1 LKDPSRPRGPSVFER
16 LLRPLQVIRQAEW
29 TGGAALLAA
38 TLLALI
44 WANSPWESQYEALWA
59 EEVHLQIGDSD
70 FRATLRALVS
80 DGLLALFFFVI
91 GLEIKREL
99 LVGELATR
107 RKAALPLAA
116 ALGGL
121 VVPAAIFLALNAAGE
136 GSRGWGIPTATDIAF
151 VHGVF
156 ALLGQRTPAA
166 LSVFLGALAIV
177 DDIGAVVVSSVFYLG
192 DVSWGPL
199 VFSAFLLALAAAAN
213 KAGVRTP
220 WIYGSIGVAL
230 WMAIA
235 ASGVHATISGI
246 LMAATIPVRRRISPQ
261 QFLKEARDTL
271 HHFERAYDPRE
282 KELNNEERHEALQG
296 LKTLLSHAQPPLV
309 RIERALRRFVFV
321 VVIPI
326 FAFANAGVSLGPE
339 SVSAALD
346 SPVALGIIL
355 GLVLGKPLGIAAA
368 AWLVLRVNLADAPE
382 DVSWHQIL
390 GVAWLGGIGLSI
402 SLFMARLAYDGNVEL
417 AEASQ
422 LGILAGSAVAGLVGA
437 GLIYFSAHE
446 RRRAKA

>member
-1 LKDPSRPRGPSVFER
+1 
-16 LLRPLQVIRQAEW
+16 
-29 TGGAALLAA
+29 
-38 TLLALI
+38 
-44 WANSPWESQYEALWA
+44 
-59 EEVHLQIGDSD
+59 
-70 FRATLRALVS
+70 VS
-80 DGLLALFFFVI
+80 C
-91 GLEIKREL
+91 
-99 LVGELATR
+99 
-107 RKAALPLAA
+107 
-116 ALGGL
+116 
-121 VVPAAIFLALNAAGE
+121 
-136 GSRGWGIPTATDIAF
+136 
-151 VHGVF
+151 
-156 ALLGQRTPAA
+156 
-166 LSVFLGALAIV
+166 
-177 DDIGAVVVSSVFYLG
+177 
-192 DVSWGPL
+192 GPL